1 MRPRLDSDAGRKTL
15 DFMHRL
21 LSISP
26 PDILDIDWNRGLE
39 YFMTGH
45 SAMAYTWT
53 MRAARFEYDI
63 RSVVKR
69 KVDYLAHPHGPGGT
83 SVSPIGGFVLIALI
97 VLWFAIPSA
106 NSLSVDADAIQTGKV
121 ARAPFQDYVPLRAEV
136 VPLHTTFVA
145 AVSGGQVGTVIAVD
159 GTMVKAG
166 QPLATLANPD
176 LELDVATKSADIAG
190 QLGNISSQRL
200 TIQRNRLDT
209 SQEVAD
215 AQNDLLKARTEL
227 RKKQTLFDKGIVN
240 NAAVQPLKDE
250 VAYQQKRVA
259 ALTQGRAE
267 ESSTLSDQQARIGTT
282 AAELNQSLA
291 MVRHSLDALT
301 VRAPTDG
308 RLTDFDLQPGQT
320 LKPGEQ
326 VGQVDSEGAW
336 KLSAD
341 VDQFYLG
348 QAKVGQRA
356 TATIG
361 DQAVSLHVIRILPQ
375 VTDGRFK
382 VELGFDHAPP
392 QGLNRGQTI
401 DVRLVLGAD
410 KPAVVAPAGGW
421 LDGGGGVAFVV
432 AEGGVF
438 DHRHHDLS

>member
-1 MRPRLDSDAGRKTL
+1 MSDTGTTAHSGAGMDRKIERPRGRFGK
-15 DFMHRL
+15 REKRIAIGVGAL
-21 LSISP
+21 LA
-26 PDILDIDWNRGLE
+26 L
-39 YFMTGH
+39 
-45 SAMAYTWT
+45 
-53 MRAARFEYDI
+53 
-63 RSVVKR
+63 
-69 KVDYLAHPHGPGGT
+69 LA
-83 SVSPIGGFVLIALI
+83 
-97 VLWFAIPSA
+97 LWWAIPSA
-106 NSLSVDADAIQTGKV
+106 NSLSVDADSVQTGKV
-121 ARAPFQDYVPLRAEV
+121 VRAPFQDYVPLRAEV

-145 AVSGGQVGTVIAVD
+145 AISGGQVGEVIAVD
-159 GTMVKAG
+159 GAMVKKG

-176 LELDVATKSADIAG
+176 LELEVATKSADIAG

-209 SQEVAD
+209 AQEVAD

-227 RKKQTLFDKGIVN
+227 QKKQTLFDKGIVN

-259 ALTQGRAE
+259 ALTQGRTE
-267 ESSTLSDQQARIGTT
+267 ESATLSDQQARIGTT

-301 VRAPTDG
+301 IRAPADG

-320 LKPGEQ
+320 LKPGDD
-326 VGQVDSEGAW
+326 VGQVDSEGQW

-382 VELGFDHAPP
+382 VELGFDSAPP
-392 QGLNRGQTI
+392 AGLNRGQTI

-410 KPAVVAPAGGW
+410 RPAVVAPAGGW
-421 LDGGGGVAFVV
+421 LDGGGSVAFVV
-432 AEGGVF
+432 AENGRSATRRTISTGRRNPDQVEVTSGLQPGETIVTSPIAADVKY
-438 DHRHHDLS
+438 DHLIIH

>member
-1 MRPRLDSDAGRKTL
+1 MDKRIERPKR
-15 DFMHRL
+15 
-21 LSISP
+21 
-26 PDILDIDWNRGLE
+26 
-39 YFMTGH
+39 
-45 SAMAYTWT
+45 
-53 MRAARFEYDI
+53 RFGKRERRI
-63 RSVVKR
+63 AIGVGVV
-69 KVDYLAHPHGPGGT
+69 VA
-83 SVSPIGGFVLIALI
+83 LIA
-97 VLWFAIPSA
+97 LWFAIPSA

-121 ARAPFQDYVPLRAEV
+121 VRAPFQDYVPLRAEV

-145 AVSGGQVGTVIAVD
+145 AVSGGQVGAVIAVD
-159 GTMVKAG
+159 GAMVKAG

-227 RKKQTLFDKGIVN
+227 QKKQTLFDKGIVN

-259 ALTQGRAE
+259 ALTRGRAE
-267 ESSTLSDQQARIGTT
+267 ESATLSDQQARIGTT

-301 VRAPTDG
+301 IRAPTDG
-308 RLTDFDLQPGQT
+308 RLTDFNLQPGQT

-361 DQAVSLHVIRILPQ
+361 DQPITLHVIRILPQ

-382 VELGFDHAPP
+382 VELGFDKNPP

-432 AEGGVF
+432 DEGGGKATKRAISTARRNPDQIEVTAGLQPGETIVTSPIAADVKY
-438 DHRHHDLS
+438 DHLNIH